1 MRFSEILP
9 ILQASVSPV
18 ILISGVGLLILS
30 MTNRLARVMDRARNL
45 SDSRRQTPAFRHEHV
60 ESQLDIL
67 VNRGRL
73 LRLAISFA
81 AISALLAAVLV
92 VNLFFTA
99 LLRWESVELSVFL
112 FTSCLISLIACLLTF
127 LRDINLS
134 LAALDLELGSNSSPP
149 PPAS

>member
-45 SDSRRQTPAFRHEHV
+45 SDSRRQRPALRHEHV
-60 ESQLDIL
+60 DSQLAIL

-81 AISALLAAVLV
+81 TISALLAAVLV

-99 LLRWESVELSVFL
+99 LLRWETVELSVFL
-112 FTSCLISLIACLLTF
+112 FTSCLFCLIVCLVAF

-134 LAALDLELGSNSSPP
+134 LAALDLELSSASSPGP
-149 PPAS
+149 NSP